1 MYFLQPN
8 GTRVTISE
16 GQRSYRGTIVDQNM
30 YGIDFCLV
38 KLDER
43 HPNWH
48 LAFKYALMGDSSAIL
63 PEHLRDIDNLYW
75 LNIRMLTEEDEY
87 EVDQ

>member
-16 GQRSYRGTIVDQNM
+16 GQRSYRGTIVDQNK
-30 YGIDFCLV
+30 YRTYFCLV
-38 KLDER
+38 KLDEG
-43 HPNWH
+43 HPDWP
-48 LAFKYALMGDSSAIL
+48 LAFKYGTL
-63 PEHLRDIDNLYW
+63 PEHLCDTDNLYW
-75 LNIRMLTEEDEY
+75 LNISLLTEEDEY